1 MPMNILAGQRPNAK
15 HVIALGSRTQPL
27 AWLNSQKSTR
37 PFLLDA
43 ATTMSLCRGIEC
55 FHAGAH
61 GNRSV
66 DLVRLSR
73 PG

>member
-1 MPMNILAGQRPNAK
+1 MPTNILAGQRLTAK
-15 HVIALGSRTQPL
+15 HVIALGSRTRPL
-27 AWLNSQKSTR
+27 AWLNSQKSTG
-37 PFLLDA
+37 PFLLEA
-43 ATTMSLCRGIEC
+43 TTTMSLYGGIEC